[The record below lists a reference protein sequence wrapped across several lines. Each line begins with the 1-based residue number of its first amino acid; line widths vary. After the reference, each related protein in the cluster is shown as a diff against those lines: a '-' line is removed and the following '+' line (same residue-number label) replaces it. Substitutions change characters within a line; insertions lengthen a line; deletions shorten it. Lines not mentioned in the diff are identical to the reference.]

1 MKCLFST
8 EQSAVYEVFKNYY
21 RIPDFQRGY
30 AWREQNVKELFSD
43 LNDETDGY
51 SLDIEQTDSQ
61 YFLGNIVLIGEDS
74 SKPYTVVDGQQRL
87 TTLMLTFRAIEEQF
101 YKRNIPGIRNHRRLL
116 NDVQDIYGE
125 WKNDDTFRIR
135 IDYEYKEYVEAINTI
150 LTQGHYEET
159 EDNQKESE
167 RNIQEVY
174 DTISE
179 VLDALTEDQI
189 IFLTKYLKSKTV
201 LVVTKAKN
209 MSVAYRVFETL
220 NKRGKELDATDLI
233 KNRLISII
241 VNDKEDRKD
250 EFVSKWNIMI
260 DTLTNAKYK
269 KDVVDTTKF
278 LKHFIIGIY
287 GKNVSKSKIF
297 DWFNEKTEE
306 MNSQNI
312 MDLVDRLKEC
322 SQLYAALYR
331 GEYNSFTSKS
341 TIEVELTLGVFGY
354 QQMYSLYML
363 FRNETEENKEIVS
376 KLILKLSA
384 TMVFAKI
391 QANIAEKLIE
401 DYAKRYIETRN
412 NSSSIEALNQF
423 IKDINE
429 QIVKYNTQ
437 AKKTISEERFQDKNG
452 RLHYRGNRLLKLLL
466 ALTGNEKLLSQ
477 NIHVEHIM
485 PQTLPE
491 DRYKSYGIK
500 NKAEFQDYVNRVGN
514 LVPLERDLN
523 SSSSNFSFSEKLMRY
538 RESNINI
545 TQRMN
550 DELVTVIGSGS
561 RKDMFNTINEKTSSY
576 SSWNKKSIQKRSE
589 EIAELFSYLMLKDNL
604 IVNR

>member
-1 MKCLFST
+1 MFST